1 MAGSK
6 RPMPKGDQMA
16 HKWTDGEKEY
26 VTFCKAKI
34 DAGEMRWED
43 VVKSLQI
50 ENTQDAV
57 LRWDGDPELN
67 YETVRGMW
75 RRMNKPAKVAPE
87 SKRGNPKTEDL
98 TEAELD
104 EYIETHITQQAIL
117 QKADGYDFSPDVPVD
132 ETGWFCIAYG
142 SDWHIG
148 NTWTQTRLIIDE
160 AEIIAKTPHM
170 YFAFGGDDIDGGI
183 PGAPHAGIINEQAMP
198 VQMQRLV
205 SALIAGKLAS
215 KMLLA
220 CGGCH
225 NRWTHDIADY
235 DFARQAWKISEC
247 RYLGGGG
254 KYYLNCSGGASYCG
268 AYHHKAVGYSQYN
281 DLHPCVKRALYH
293 EQEAD
298 IITIAHHHI
307 IAVGQQMIGER
318 MRYMARTSTRKH
330 FDRYASTLAA
340 DGKRYPG
347 MDVPVLLLHGTEKKA
362 QWIMGIELAAQI
374 LGSLN
379 GGSDAAPKLKEIRKW
394 LIESL

>member
-132 ETGWFCIAYG
+132 
-142 SDWHIG
+142 
-148 NTWTQTRLIIDE
+148 
-160 AEIIAKTPHM
+160 
-170 YFAFGGDDIDGGI
+170 
-183 PGAPHAGIINEQAMP
+183 
-198 VQMQRLV
+198 
-205 SALIAGKLAS
+205 
-215 KMLLA
+215 
-220 CGGCH
+220 
-225 NRWTHDIADY
+225 
-235 DFARQAWKISEC
+235 
-247 RYLGGGG
+247 
-254 KYYLNCSGGASYCG
+254 
-268 AYHHKAVGYSQYN
+268 
-281 DLHPCVKRALYH
+281 
-293 EQEAD
+293 
-298 IITIAHHHI
+298 
-307 IAVGQQMIGER
+307 
-318 MRYMARTSTRKH
+318 
-330 FDRYASTLAA
+330 
-340 DGKRYPG
+340 
-347 MDVPVLLLHGTEKKA
+347 
-362 QWIMGIELAAQI
+362 
-374 LGSLN
+374 
-379 GGSDAAPKLKEIRKW
+379 
-394 LIESL
+394 